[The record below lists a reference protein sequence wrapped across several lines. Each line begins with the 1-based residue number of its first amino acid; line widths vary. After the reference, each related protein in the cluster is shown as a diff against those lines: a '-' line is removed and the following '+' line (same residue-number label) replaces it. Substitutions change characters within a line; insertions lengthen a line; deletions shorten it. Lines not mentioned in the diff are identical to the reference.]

1 VDFRAELRRRSR
13 DTRWVVGVLSTVFLL
28 LVFLYYLAQR
38 GNELPSTLV
47 TNRVLL
53 FALRNLN
60 AILILV
66 IFFVLGRNLFK
77 LWVERRSRVLGS
89 RFKTKLVAT
98 YIGLSLVPVLVL
110 FFYASELLSG
120 AIDRWFSASLSNV
133 LEQGNAVAQA
143 LETTIEQRNQRD
155 AARLVAQ
162 LLPLD
167 LDDAA
172 VRAGVR
178 KQLDAWRLET
188 GADFI
193 SVLEDESFV
202 NAVVDPRSGL
212 VDLPEVG
219 SALPR
224 EAIQRGR
231 AARVLELPGTRARL
245 ILGAAANASVPGR
258 HTAIVIVGTQLDALT
273 ATRSE
278 QLVEAFQTYRQVE
291 VQRGDFRA
299 SYFLMF
305 VLVTL
310 LILLASSW
318 TGLYLARRLMSP
330 LLALG
335 EGLQKVSHGDL
346 EARIEVPADDE
357 IAVIVTAFHQ
367 MTDELRSSR
376 AAIEASHRDLTG
388 ANRALAAERAQIAA
402 VLDNL
407 AVGVVAID
415 GQGRVLSA
423 NGAAQQMLRLKREE
437 LLGAPLAEALAGDS
451 RSALVGFVERA
462 RAANGG
468 PGASPGLPP
477 GGRISEQ
484 LSFPV
489 AGNWRTFEASATLL
503 PAGDGGEPGLV
514 LLLEDLTE
522 LIRAQKLA
530 TWTEAARRVAHEIKN
545 PLTPIRLA
553 AERLRAR
560 NRQDE
565 APDAALVERS
575 VDIIVREVDS
585 MQALVDEFS
594 RFARMPGPRFVAT
607 RFEPLADELTAMYR
621 DLKSGVRVDARV
633 DPATGE
639 VWLDG
644 EQIRRALINLLD
656 NALEATQAPGE
667 VRLEVRRAGGQI
679 EITVSDTGRGVPPE
693 DRDKLFLPFF
703 SRKGRGS
710 GMGLAIVQR
719 IVHDHDGT
727 IVVEENSPRGSVF
740 RVTLPARAA
749 GDPGAEELFAE
760 APEDPEAGPGAGPRD
775 S

>member
-1 VDFRAELRRRSR
+1 LDFRAELRRRSR
-13 DTRWVVGVLSTVFLL
+13 DTRWVVGVLGVVFLF

-77 LWVERRSRVLGS
+77 LWIERRSRILGS

-98 YIGLSLVPVLVL
+98 YVGLSLVPVLVL

-143 LETTIEQRNQRD
+143 LETTLEQRNQRD
-155 AARLVAQ
+155 AARLVTQ

-167 LDDAA
+167 LEDAA

-193 SVLEDESFV
+193 SVFNDDNFV

-212 VDLPEVG
+212 NDLPEIG

-224 EAIQRGR
+224 EAIARGR
-231 AARVLELPGTRARL
+231 AARVLELPTTRARL

-258 HTAIVIVGTQLDALT
+258 HSAVVVVGTQLDALT

-318 TGLYLARRLMSP
+318 MGLYLARRLMSP
-330 LLALG
+330 LMALG
-335 EGLQKVSHGDL
+335 EGLQRVSHGDL

-357 IAVIVTAFHQ
+357 IAVVVAAFHQ

-376 AAIEASHRDLTG
+376 AAIEASHRELTR

-402 VLDNL
+402 VLENL

-415 GQGRVLSA
+415 GEDRVLSA
-423 NGAAQQMLRLKREE
+423 NGAAQQMLRVRRDV
-437 LLGAPLAEALAGDS
+437 LLGRPLAEALADEA
-451 RSALVGFVERA
+451 RDAVIGFVERA
-462 RAANGG
+462 RRGGEAA
-468 PGASPGLPP
+468 PGDRFAEP
-477 GGRISEQ
+477 

-489 AGNWRTFEASATLL
+489 AGTWRSFEASASVL
-503 PAGDGGEPGLV
+503 PANDGGAAGLV

-522 LIRAQKLA
+522 LIHAQKLA

-560 NRQDE
+560 HRQGE
-565 APDAALVERS
+565 APDGDLVERS
-575 VDIIVREVDS
+575 VDIIVREVDN
-585 MQALVDEFS
+585 MQSLVDEFS
-594 RFARMPGPRFVAT
+594 RFARMPGPRFAAT
-607 RFEPLADELTAMYR
+607 RFEPLADELVALYR
-621 DLKSGVRVDARV
+621 DLKTGVQVGARV

-639 VWLDG
+639 VWVDA
-644 EQIRRALINLLD
+644 EQLRRVLINLLD
-656 NALEATQAPGE
+656 NAVEATAAPGE
-667 VRLEVRRAGGQI
+667 VKLDVRRNGSRL
-679 EITVSDTGRGVPPE
+679 EITVADTGRGIPAA

-719 IVHDHDGT
+719 IVTDHDGT
-727 IVVEENSPRGSVF
+727 ISVEENSPQGTIF
-740 RVTLPARAA
+740 RITLPARGAA
-749 GDPGAEELFAE
+749 DAGGGDRA
-760 APEDPEAGPGAGPRD
+760 D
-775 S
+775 